1 MADRSVAV
9 CVAGPELADEL
20 RTIKRY
26 LNEQHPVLIAVDSA
40 ADVLR
45 ERGLR
50 ADVIVLSGPDTA
62 QATETRVSAKALKS
76 AKDVVVL
83 VERGSGKTPMESL
96 ERLGIHPQP
105 FETSASAEDA
115 ALMLAALG
123 HASLVIGVGVHA
135 TLADFLDR
143 QRGGL
148 ASTFLA
154 RLQLGPRLVDAKA
167 LPTHGPPF
175 TASPRRRMINTSGFN
190 ESFSDAVRSEERR
203 VGKECVSQ

>member
-26 LNEQHPVLIAVDSA
+26 LNEQHTVLIAVDSA

-83 VERGSGKTPMESL
+83 VERGSGKKPMESL
-96 ERLGIHPQP
+96 ERLG
-105 FETSASAEDA
+105 
-115 ALMLAALG
+115 
-123 HASLVIGVGVHA
+123 
-135 TLADFLDR
+135 DR
-143 QRGGL
+143 K
-148 ASTFLA
+148 ST
-154 RLQLGPRLVDAKA
+154 
-167 LPTHGPPF
+167 
-175 TASPRRRMINTSGFN
+175 RMNS
-190 ESFSDAVRSEERR
+190 SH
-203 VGKECVSQ
+203 